1 MIAGLLLIYKACYNL
16 VPRVFP
22 IRPLEMSVTHG
33 VGLVDPT
40 KVGKM
45 SSLIVKCKTTH
56 RTPCFLAT
64 ISTPTD
70 SLIVA
75 Q

>member
-22 IRPLEMSVTHG
+22 IRPLEMSVTHE

-45 SSLIVKCKTTH
+45 SSLIGKCKTTH
-56 RTPCFLAT
+56 RTKHRASSQRSLHR
-64 ISTPTD
+64 PT
-70 SLIVA
+70 L
-75 Q
+75 